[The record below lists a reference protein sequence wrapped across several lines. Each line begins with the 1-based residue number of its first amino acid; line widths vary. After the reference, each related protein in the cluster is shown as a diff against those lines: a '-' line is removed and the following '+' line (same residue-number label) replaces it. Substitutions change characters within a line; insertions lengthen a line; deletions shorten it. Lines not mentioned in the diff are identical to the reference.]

1 MSLVRL
7 GRLGRKGG
15 SGGREEGRKKIK
27 RILFS
32 FQKRKEKK
40 SESRKEKKMLEKKSK
55 ENYFTSFL
63 FHFRLCIFSLY
74 VPYSLSLCSLSLYR
88 GESEH
93 LAKKR
98 QGRKRRSFLGSK
110 RRSPLPEAQ
119 RGDAAAEAENLDTI
133 LG

>member
-1 MSLVRL
+1 
-7 GRLGRKGG
+7 
-15 SGGREEGRKKIK
+15 
-27 RILFS
+27 
-32 FQKRKEKK
+32 
-40 SESRKEKKMLEKKSK
+40 MLEKKGK
-55 ENYFTSFL
+55 ENYFTFFL

-74 VPYSLSLCSLSLYR
+74 VSYSLSLSLYI

-110 RRSPLPEAQ
+110 RRSPLPLAQ

>member
-15 SGGREEGRKKIK
+15 SGGREEVRKKIK

-32 FQKRKEKK
+32 FQKRKAKK

-55 ENYFTSFL
+55 ENSFTSFL

-74 VPYSLSLCSLSLYR
+74 VPYSLSLYSLSLCIEER
-88 GESEH
+88 ANTWRKNAKVESGGH
-93 LAKKR
+93 FWGVNGGPLS
-98 QGRKRRSFLGSK
+98 RRHKG
-110 RRSPLPEAQ
+110 
-119 RGDAAAEAENLDTI
+119 GI
-133 LG
+133 LLQKLKILIPF

>member
-1 MSLVRL
+1 
-7 GRLGRKGG
+7 
-15 SGGREEGRKKIK
+15 
-27 RILFS
+27 
-32 FQKRKEKK
+32 
-40 SESRKEKKMLEKKSK
+40 MLEKKGK
-55 ENYFTSFL
+55 ENSFTFFL

-74 VPYSLSLCSLSLYR
+74 VPYSLSLSLSLSLYI

-110 RRSPLPEAQ
+110 RRSPLPQAQ